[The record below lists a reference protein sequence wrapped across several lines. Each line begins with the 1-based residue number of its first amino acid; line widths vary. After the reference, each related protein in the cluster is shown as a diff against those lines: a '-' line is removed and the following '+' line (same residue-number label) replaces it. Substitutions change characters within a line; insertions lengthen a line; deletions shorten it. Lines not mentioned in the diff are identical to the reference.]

1 MVDFNSVL
9 EHARKLSPQD
19 QAKLI
24 DALWDAV
31 PADVD
36 IPLHF
41 DWASELE
48 RRVSELKAGLGATI
62 PWSQIRVEVLA
73 RIGHG
78 SFNGDTI
85 TIVAIAHAKR
95 RPGYWHTRL

>member
-31 PADVD
+31 PADAE
-36 IPLHF
+36 IPLNP

-48 RRVSELKAGLGATI
+48 RRVNALKAGAGTTI
-62 PWSQIRVEVLA
+62 PWTQIRAEALA

-78 SFNGDTI
+78 SI
-85 TIVAIAHAKR
+85 
-95 RPGYWHTRL
+95 P

>member
-19 QAKLI
+19 QARLI

-36 IPLHF
+36 MPLHP

-48 RRVSELKAGLGATI
+48 RRVNELKAGTGTTI
-62 PWSQIRVEVLA
+62 PWTRIRAEALA

-78 SFNGDTI
+78 SMS
-85 TIVAIAHAKR
+85 
-95 RPGYWHTRL
+95 

>member
-9 EHARKLSPQD
+9 EHARQLSPQD

-31 PADVD
+31 PDDVD
-36 IPLHF
+36 FPLHL

-48 RRVSELKAGLGATI
+48 RRVNELKVGDGMTI
-62 PWSQIRVEVLA
+62 AWSQIRAEALA

-78 SFNGDTI
+78 SI
-85 TIVAIAHAKR
+85 S
-95 RPGYWHTRL
+95 

>member
-1 MVDFNSVL
+1 MIVEFSSVL

-36 IPLHF
+36 IPLHP
-41 DWASELE
+41 DWALELE
-48 RRVSELKAGLGATI
+48 RRVAALKSGGEATI
-62 PWSQIRVEVLA
+62 PWTQIRAEALA

-78 SFNGDTI
+78 S
-85 TIVAIAHAKR
+85 V
-95 RPGYWHTRL
+95 P